1 MSDFEKIL
9 KAIEEGGRYKLS
21 KNCDPNTYEYWEWSD
36 SKSIIIYLGDYNYG
50 TSVDLDFDAE
60 GNLIEIC

>member
-9 KAIEEGGRYKLS
+9 KAIEKGGRYKLS
-21 KNCDPNTYEYWEWSD
+21 KGCDHNTYEYGEWSD
-36 SKSIIIYLGDYNYG
+36 SKEITIYLGDYDYG
-50 TSVDLDFDAE
+50 TSVDLEFDAE

>member
-9 KAIEEGGRYKLS
+9 KAIEEGGRYKLA

-36 SKSIIIYLGDYNYG
+36 SKSITIYLGGYDYG

-60 GNLIEIC
+60 GNLIKIC